1 MYYSVIGL
9 LLDVLGVILLFIYG
23 IPPKDI
29 MQGFIMD
36 NSVNDNKIKK
46 NYTWSK
52 IGLMCLVFGFVFQII
67 GTIIT
72 NN

>member
-1 MYYSVIGL
+1 
-9 LLDVLGVILLFIYG
+9 
-23 IPPKDI
+23 